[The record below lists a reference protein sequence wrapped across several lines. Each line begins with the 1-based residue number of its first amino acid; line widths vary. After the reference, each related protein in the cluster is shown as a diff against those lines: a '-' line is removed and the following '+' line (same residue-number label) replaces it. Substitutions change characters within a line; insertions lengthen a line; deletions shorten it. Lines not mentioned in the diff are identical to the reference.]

1 MHCKVLCVC
10 AFVVMRVAVH
20 IRTILKQSATIDVHG
35 VPLLGSVL
43 ESLWLNQYKTS
54 VSNVSFQVK

>member
-1 MHCKVLCVC
+1 M
-10 AFVVMRVAVH
+10 
-20 IRTILKQSATIDVHG
+20 HG

-54 VSNVSFQVK
+54 VSNVSVDVEREREGIGWGNEAGEEG